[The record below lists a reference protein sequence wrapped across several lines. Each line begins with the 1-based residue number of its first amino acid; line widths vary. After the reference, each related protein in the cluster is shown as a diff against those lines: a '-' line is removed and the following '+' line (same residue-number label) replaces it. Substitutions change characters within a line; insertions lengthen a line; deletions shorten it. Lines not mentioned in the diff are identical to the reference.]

1 MALTSGL
8 ETMREST
15 LDSAPA
21 AGMLL
26 APSLFGHESQ
36 GILDGVPFGANHT
49 VTTDRLSELA
59 GRSSALELPTARQ
72 RSDDFL
78 ALFSHETRSA
88 LAAIR
93 NAANLLRMQRGENS
107 VALRAGT
114 LIERQVDRLTRL
126 VDDVTDITRAHRDE
140 LSLKFERID
149 LCVVV
154 GHALDTLAVDLSARR
169 HRVTLSLPTA
179 PLWVQGDAGRIE
191 QVLVNLLSNAAK
203 YTDPGGK
210 LCVSLQQTAEQATLS
225 VRDSGIGIAPDLLPR
240 VFDLYM
246 QADPASHRA
255 ESGLGIGLAL
265 VRSLVELH
273 GGRVT
278 ATSAGIGQGSVFFV
292 YLPIAAR

>member
-1 MALTSGL
+1 MALISGSETTREATLEAAPAVARLISSGLSGL
-8 ETMREST
+8 ESDRVLE
-15 LDSAPA
+15 
-21 AGMLL
+21 
-26 APSLFGHESQ
+26 
-36 GILDGVPFGANHT
+36 GVTFDANDT
-49 VTTDRLSELA
+49 ATAERRAEVPEGSC
-59 GRSSALELPTARQ
+59 ALKMPTARE

-126 VDDVTDITRAHRDE
+126 VDDVTDISRAHSNE
-140 LSLKFERID
+140 LSLKCERID

-154 GHALDTLAVDLSARR
+154 RHALDTLAVDISARR
-169 HRVTLSLPTA
+169 HQVLLSLPTA
-179 PLWVQGDAGRIE
+179 PLWLHGDAGRIE
-191 QVLVNLLSNAAK
+191 QVLVNILSNAAK

-210 LCVSLQQTAEQATLS
+210 LGVSLHQTAEQATVS
-225 VRDSGIGIAPDLLPR
+225 VRDSGIGIAADLLPR
-240 VFDLYM
+240 VFDLYLR
-246 QADPASHRA
+246 ADPGSHRA

-278 ATSAGIGQGSVFFV
+278 ATSAGIGQGSAFFV

>member
-1 MALTSGL
+1 M
-8 ETMREST
+8 
-15 LDSAPA
+15 
-21 AGMLL
+21 
-26 APSLFGHESQ
+26 
-36 GILDGVPFGANHT
+36 
-49 VTTDRLSELA
+49 
-59 GRSSALELPTARQ
+59 PTARE

-126 VDDVTDITRAHRDE
+126 VDDVTDISRAHSNE
-140 LSLKFERID
+140 LSLKCERID

-154 GHALDTLAVDLSARR
+154 RHALDTLAVDISARR
-169 HRVTLSLPTA
+169 HQVLLSLPTA
-179 PLWVQGDAGRIE
+179 PLWLQGDAGRIE
-191 QVLVNLLSNAAK
+191 QVLVNILSNAAK

-210 LCVSLQQTAEQATLS
+210 LGVSLHQTAEQATVS
-225 VRDSGIGIAPDLLPR
+225 VRDSGIGIAADLLPR

-246 QADPASHRA
+246 QADPGSHRA

-278 ATSAGIGQGSVFFV
+278 ATSAGIGQGSAFFV

>member
-1 MALTSGL
+1 MTLTSGS
-8 ETMREST
+8 ETTRESSWDAAPEAAR
-15 LDSAPA
+15 LSAS
-21 AGMLL
+21 GLSGREGERL
-26 APSLFGHESQ
+26 VD
-36 GILDGVPFGANHT
+36 GINFGANN
-49 VTTDRLSELA
+49 TTTAERRTTTAEGS
-59 GRSSALELPTARQ
+59 RALEMPTARQ

-78 ALFSHETRSA
+78 AVFSHETRSA
-88 LAAIR
+88 LGAIR

-107 VALRAGT
+107 IALRAGT

-126 VDDVTDITRAHRDE
+126 VDDVTDITRAHGNE
-140 LSLKFERID
+140 LSLKCERID

-154 GHALDTLAVDLSARR
+154 RHALDTLAADLSARR
-169 HRVTLSLPTA
+169 HRVTLSLPTE
-179 PLWVQGDAGRIE
+179 PLWLQGDAGRIE
-191 QVLVNLLSNAAK
+191 QVLVNLVSNAAK
-203 YTDPGGK
+203 YTDPGGR
-210 LCVSLQQTAEQATLS
+210 LCVSLHQTAEQATVS

-278 ATSAGIGQGSVFFV
+278 ATSAGVGQGSVFFV
-292 YLPIAAR
+292 YLPIAAG

>member
-1 MALTSGL
+1 MALTSGSEMTRDSTL
-8 ETMREST
+8 ET
-15 LDSAPA
+15 APVVGA
-21 AGMLL
+21 LL
-26 APSLFGHESQ
+26 AP
-36 GILDGVPFGANHT
+36 D
-49 VTTDRLSELA
+49 LSGRDSEKILA
-59 GRSSALELPTARQ
+59 GVSFDAYSTLTPDRRAEHPEETDALTTPSAQQ

-88 LAAIR
+88 LGAIR

-107 VALRAGT
+107 VALRAGA

-126 VDDVTDITRAHRDE
+126 FDDVTDITRAHSNE
-140 LSLKFERID
+140 LSLKCERID

-154 GHALDTLAVDLSARR
+154 RNALDTLAVDLSARR
-169 HRVTLSLPTA
+169 HRVALSLPSE
-179 PLWVQGDAGRIE
+179 PLWLQGDAGRIE

-210 LCVSLQQTAEQATLS
+210 LGISLHQTAEQATLS

-246 QADPASHRA
+246 QADPASHRG

-292 YLPIAAR
+292 YLPITAG